1 MTTAQSLITIGIIAL
16 GTVFTRFLPFWL
28 FPKGKP
34 APRGGSMHI
43 KQLRSASWGDRVLL

>member
-34 APRGGSMHI
+34 GIHLDKDTTPFPR
-43 KQLRSASWGDRVLL
+43 